1 MQTLLPILKMNIV
14 HPQINF
20 LVDLKEW
27 LQLVL
32 KIALK
37 KKNIFNLELIKNN
50 SVSIDNLYIKGEEF
64 QEKIDFYRDLILP
77 VNIANLNC
85 QYHQDVEI
93 TDEAIKLFNEMKL
106 KIINIDLIN
115 SATPNEE
122 ESKFDIVKVISSL
135 ECENLKVTCKTTP
148 LKDLLFTF
156 ESAIIKLV
164 KISDESIK
172 FLKWKLL
179 SCSLKNSSNNTHW
192 FRSIRV
198 NSEDQSILFLHI
210 NKFSELKLQKFEI
223 ITNDKEI
230 SEVSSTFPQ
239 TLEFPDNYEM
249 IIPLRYLSK
258 STINSCTEENMEFI
272 EDNLEAFEAIFNLK
286 NSGWLIS
293 SVSHLIK
300 LESLFCQ
307 KLSRLECSLI
317 DYNNITHF
325 INNEI
330 K

>member
-1 MQTLLPILKMNIV
+1 MVLYYNDNINKSEPIV
-14 HPQINF
+14 RHANF
-20 LVDLKEW
+20 TSYSQDEYSTSTNQFFGWFKRVTSIGIKNSSEEE
-27 LQLVL
+27 
-32 KIALK
+32 
-37 KKNIFNLELIKNN
+37 NIFILELIKNN

-93 TDEAIKLFNEMKL
+93 TDETIKLFNEMKL

-164 KISDESIK
+164 KISDGSIK

-198 NSEDQSILFLHI
+198 NSEDQSILF
-210 NKFSELKLQKFEI
+210 F
-223 ITNDKEI
+223 T
-230 SEVSSTFPQ
+230 
-239 TLEFPDNYEM
+239 Y
-249 IIPLRYLSK
+249 
-258 STINSCTEENMEFI
+258 
-272 EDNLEAFEAIFNLK
+272 
-286 NSGWLIS
+286 
-293 SVSHLIK
+293 
-300 LESLFCQ
+300 
-307 KLSRLECSLI
+307 
-317 DYNNITHF
+317 
-325 INNEI
+325 
-330 K
+330 